1 MRLPLLTALLIA
13 CAPESTPQDLH
24 GTLSAQSLS
33 DVALR
38 FEGGRI
44 ATIQGSFPAAS
55 AIPEIA
61 AVRFLEAQIPALGL
75 HPETTFETLRIREGL
90 RGTYVRLQQRH
101 AGVPVHEAQAVVLVA
116 DDRIVEISC
125 NLYPLEQIE
134 GASTDAIDA
143 EAIARAAVSGADL
156 LFGGVTTELTPEGR
170 PLHRVS
176 LLSPGGEDWEIQIDG
191 TSGEVLTSFDRRRFV
206 GGTGLVFDPNPIAQ
220 SGDTTLTD
228 NNDAASPTLDA
239 LRIAVNLSNL
249 DGSGDLRGTWVDAD
263 QSGRAN
269 EPTFDYSYDRAD
281 DRFEEVMTYFHIDRT
296 QERFQSLGFID
307 VNARQQYVNVNGSNI
322 DNSWFTP
329 ATGEITLG
337 RGGVDDGEDAEV
349 IVHEYG
355 HAVQDDQLGGWG
367 SGNNAAGMG
376 EGFSDYLASSIMTEF
391 SAQTY
396 DPLCMGEWDATSFGL
411 DCIRR
416 LDSTNHYPEQ
426 WGTGFFAS
434 PHNNGEI
441 WSAALWSA
449 REVVG
454 GDVMDTI
461 VLEHHFALT
470 TNPSVADA
478 AAAVLNTA
486 DALYGPAVRDDVRR
500 ALVWQGISQELSA
513 PSGLSVVQNSI
524 VGNITHPRIG
534 GAYINNA
541 DHTVVITEPGAQGIS
556 AHFFGHDLQLNKDF
570 VYLYDGAGNLY
581 DIYTG
586 LQLDF
591 DSVVVPGDTLQVRLV
606 SNGSGT
612 DRGWLID
619 QIDTY

>member
-1 MRLPLLTALLIA
+1 MRLLPLALLLIA
-13 CAPESTPQDLH
+13 CSDEPIAQGLH
-24 GTLSAQSLS
+24 ETLSAQSES

-38 FEGGRI
+38 FEDGRV
-44 ATIQGSFPAAS
+44 ATIQGTFPASS
-55 AIPEIA
+55 AIPERA
-61 AVRFLEAQIPALGL
+61 ALDFMQQQISALGL
-75 HPETTFETLRIREGL
+75 HPETTFEAVWVREGL

-101 AGVPVHEAQAVVLVA
+101 DGVSVHEAQAVVLVSG
-116 DDRIVEISC
+116 DRIVEISC
-125 NLYPLEQIE
+125 NLYPIEQRE
-134 GASTDAIDA
+134 GDATDRGDA
-143 EAIARAAVSGADL
+143 ERIARAAVAGADL
-156 LFGGVTTELTPEGR
+156 LLNDVQTVLTPDGR
-170 PLHRVS
+170 PMYRVS
-176 LLSPGGEDWEIQIDG
+176 LLSPAGEDWEVHVDG
-191 TSGEVLTSFDRRRFV
+191 VSGEVLASFDRRRFV

-220 SGDTTLTD
+220 TGDTTLTD
-228 NNDAASPTLDA
+228 NGDATDATFDA

-249 DGSGDLRGTWVDAD
+249 DGSGELRGTWVDAD
-263 QSGRAN
+263 RNGRAN
-269 EPTFDYSYDRAD
+269 EPTLDYSYDRAD

-307 VNARQQYVNVNGSNI
+307 VNARQQFVNVNGSAL

-337 RGGVDDGEDAEV
+337 RGGVDDGEDADV

-367 SGNNAAGMG
+367 SGNNASGMG
-376 EGFSDYLASSIMTEF
+376 EGFSDYLASAIMTDF
-391 SAQTY
+391 SAQIF
-396 DPLCMGEWDATSFGL
+396 DPLCMGEWDAVSFGL

-416 LDSTNHYPEQ
+416 LDGTKHYPEH
-426 WGTGFFAS
+426 WETGFFAS

-441 WSAALWSA
+441 WSAALWNA

-486 DALYGPAVRDDVRR
+486 DALYGAAVRDDVRR
-500 ALVWQGISQELSA
+500 ALVWQGVSDELSA
-513 PSGLSVVQNSI
+513 PSNLSVVQNSV
-524 VGNITHPRIG
+524 VGNITHPRVG
-534 GAYINNA
+534 GQYINNA
-541 DHTVVITEPGAQGIS
+541 DYTVVITEPGAQGIS
-556 AHFFGHDLQLNKDF
+556 AHFFGHDLQTDRDF
-570 VYLYDGAGNLY
+570 VYIYDGAGNLY
-581 DIYTG
+581 DVYTG
-586 LQLDF
+586 LQLNF

-606 SNGSGT
+606 TNGGGT

-619 QIDTY
+619 RIDTY